1 MNKNIEN
8 TTDVVIAT
16 EQEKKNKGKKTIIK
30 VISTFLASGI
40 GLCILGGIVL
50 YNIVKSNVNYTVE
63 QAIDIAL
70 SQIPGQVVYVSKDLD
85 LERFALEYDIKIK
98 DKNNIIRKVT
108 VDSKFGAIS
117 DFENYYYND

>member
-8 TTDVVIAT
+8 VIDVDIVD
-16 EQEKKNKGKKTIIK
+16 EKEKKNKMKKTIIK
-30 VISTFLASGI
+30 AISIFSASVI
-40 GLCILGGIVL
+40 GLCLLGGVVL
-50 YNIVKSNVNYTVE
+50 YNMVKSNVNYTVE
-63 QAIDIAL
+63 QAKDIAL
-70 SQIPGQVVYVSKDLD
+70 SQVPGKVVYVRKDLD

-98 DKNNIIRKVT
+98 DKDNIIREVT